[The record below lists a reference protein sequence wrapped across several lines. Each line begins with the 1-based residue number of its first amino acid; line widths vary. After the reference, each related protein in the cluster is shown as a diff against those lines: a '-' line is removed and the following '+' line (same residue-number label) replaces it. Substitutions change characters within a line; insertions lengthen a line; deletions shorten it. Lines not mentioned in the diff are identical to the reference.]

1 MYRFES
7 ESDPIRPE
15 SRELLTDLGLDADCV
30 RDALVDDQARSCPF
44 PEPLPQA
51 GWREAKE
58 G

>member
-1 MYRFES
+1 MYRF

-15 SRELLTDLGLDADCV
+15 SRELLADLGLDADCV

-44 PEPLPQA
+44 PEPLPRE

>member
-15 SRELLTDLGLDADCV
+15 SRELLTDLGLDVNCV
-30 RDALVDDQARSCPF
+30 RDALADDQARSCPF
-44 PEPLPQA
+44 PEPLPQK